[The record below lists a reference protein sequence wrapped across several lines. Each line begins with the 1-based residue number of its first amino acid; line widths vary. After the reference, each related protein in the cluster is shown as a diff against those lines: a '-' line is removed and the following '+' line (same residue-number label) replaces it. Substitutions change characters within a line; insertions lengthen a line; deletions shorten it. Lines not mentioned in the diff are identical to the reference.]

1 MVRIEI
7 HLRPRAACR
16 NLWRHEA
23 CGPREAGA
31 AKLGSGMNEMVQVG
45 TRPRQ
50 GGGEGGAW
58 DHEVDVLVVG
68 SGAGGLAAAISAAD
82 GHGQVLVIEKG
93 DRYGGTSATSGG
105 GIWIPN
111 SRLAQAAGLQDSE
124 EEAFTYVRQQS
135 APNVPDELIRA
146 YIRRAPEML
155 DWLQASTPVRYHSVP
170 YPDYHVEYPGGK
182 PGFRTHLP
190 AELDGRPL
198 GRDIDTLQH
207 PSPAASLFGVIN
219 WRFEETQALLFR
231 LPGWRKMLVRM
242 LWRYASDLPHRLR
255 SSKDRFL
262 TLGNALVGGLRIALN
277 QRGVPL
283 WLRTRLLE
291 LVVERGQVTGAV
303 VMRDGK
309 RMRIGAR
316 RGVVLAAGGFE
327 RNALLRQ
334 RHLPAAHE
342 PTMSGSQVNNTGDS
356 ILAAEKAGAALR
368 NMHSIWFAPVFR
380 VPGEERARPCF
391 TERALPGCII
401 VNQAG
406 RRYMNEAASYHVV
419 GRAMLENDK
428 PGAGTQPSWVIFDR
442 DFRRRYPMG
451 PLLPLIPDA
460 LQAAGVRKIM
470 RKAPTIEALAERIGV
485 PAGTLAET
493 VARFNADARRGVDG
507 EFDRGG
513 PAYDRM
519 YGDPSVRPNPTLA
532 PIERGPF
539 YAMPIY
545 GGDIGTNGGIVTD
558 TDARV
563 LDGAGRPIGGL
574 YAVGNNAAS
583 TMGESYPGAGV
594 TLGPALTFGYV
605 AGRHAMG
612 ANA

>member
-1 MVRIEI
+1 M
-7 HLRPRAACR
+7 A
-16 NLWRHEA
+16 N
-23 CGPREAGA
+23 
-31 AKLGSGMNEMVQVG
+31 SG
-45 TRPRQ
+45 
-50 GGGEGGAW
+50 W

-68 SGAGGLAAAISAAD
+68 SGAGGLTAAIAAAD
-82 GHGQVLVIEKG
+82 RHGQVLVIEKG

-111 SRLAQAAGLQDSE
+111 SRLAQAAGLEDSE

-135 APNVPDELIRA
+135 APNVPDDLIRA
-146 YIRRAPEML
+146 YIRHAPEML
-155 DWLQASTPVRYHSVP
+155 DWLQASTPVRYFSAP

-182 PGFRTHLP
+182 HGFRTHLP
-190 AELDGRPL
+190 LELDGRPL
-198 GRDIDTLQH
+198 GDDILTLQH

-219 WRFEETQALLFR
+219 WRFDETQSMLFR
-231 LPGWRKMLVRM
+231 PKGWQLTLARM
-242 LWRYASDLPHRLR
+242 LWRYASDLPHRFR
-255 SSKDRFL
+255 SMKDRYL

-283 WLRTRLLE
+283 WLKTP
-291 LVVERGQVTGAV
+291 LVDLVSEGGRVTGAV

-309 RMRIGAR
+309 RLRIGAR
-316 RGVVLAAGGFE
+316 RGIILAAGGFE
-327 RNALLRQ
+327 RNGQLRQ
-334 RHLPAAHE
+334 QHLPNVPE
-342 PTMSGSQVNNTGDS
+342 PTMSGSQINNTGDS
-356 ILAAEKAGAALR
+356 IVAAEKAGAALR

-419 GRAMLENDK
+419 GRNIIENDK
-428 PGAGTQPSWVIFDR
+428 PGAGTQPSWVIFDSE
-442 DFRRRYPMG
+442 FRGRYPMG
-451 PLLPLIPDA
+451 PLLPIIPDA
-460 LQAAGVRKIM
+460 LQSAGVRKIM
-470 RKAPTIEALAERIGV
+470 RKAGTLQELAGRIGV
-485 PAGTLAET
+485 PADALAAT
-493 VARFNADARRGVDG
+493 VARFNEDARRGVDT

-519 YGDPSVRPNPTLA
+519 YGDQRVQPNPTLA

-558 TDARV
+558 VDARV
-563 LDGAGRPIGGL
+563 LDTAGHPIDGL

-583 TMGESYPGAGV
+583 AMGESYPGAGV
-594 TLGPALTFGYV
+594 TLGPALTFGYI
-605 AGRHAMG
+605 AGRHVMG
-612 ANA
+612 TNSPAFAAEELPIAS